1 MTGVAALPFAALAWA
16 AADGKDRIPEGVTI
30 GGTKLSGMTRGEAI
44 NRLSAQFGT
53 PVSRAVTV
61 TVDGGQYRLSA
72 RRAGVRLDIEG
83 AVDRAIARG
92 TSGSFVNR
100 GWRELTGKP
109 LHGDEPVT
117 ISVNPKAIVA
127 FVDGIAADVGEPV
140 RDSEL
145 SISVASVMATDPQDG
160 RELADKG
167 ALEVKIAKALRSV
180 TADRDLL
187 AHTEVV
193 KPTVTAAE
201 VLARTPTVVTVSHD
215 EKTVRVFDGGQ
226 VVQTYTVAVGD
237 PTYPTP
243 TGRFAVQSM
252 QIDPDWNVPNSTW
265 AGDLAGKTIPGGSKD
280 NPLVARWIGFDGSVG
295 FHGTRELD
303 SLGTAASHGCVRM
316 DPKDVKDLY
325 TRVQIG
331 TPVYVGA

>member
-1 MTGVAALPFAALAWA
+1 
-16 AADGKDRIPEGVTI
+16 
-30 GGTKLSGMTRGEAI
+30 
-44 NRLSAQFGT
+44 
-53 PVSRAVTV
+53 
-61 TVDGGQYRLSA
+61 
-72 RRAGVRLDIEG
+72 
-83 AVDRAIARG
+83 
-92 TSGSFVNR
+92 
-100 GWRELTGKP
+100 
-109 LHGDEPVT
+109 
-117 ISVNPKAIVA
+117 
-127 FVDGIAADVGEPV
+127 
-140 RDSEL
+140 
-145 SISVASVMATDPQDG
+145 
-160 RELADKG
+160 
-167 ALEVKIAKALRSV
+167 
-180 TADRDLL
+180 
-187 AHTEVV
+187 
-193 KPTVTAAE
+193 
-201 VLARTPTVVTVSHD
+201 VTVSHD

-243 TGRFAVQSM
+243 TGRFTVQSM